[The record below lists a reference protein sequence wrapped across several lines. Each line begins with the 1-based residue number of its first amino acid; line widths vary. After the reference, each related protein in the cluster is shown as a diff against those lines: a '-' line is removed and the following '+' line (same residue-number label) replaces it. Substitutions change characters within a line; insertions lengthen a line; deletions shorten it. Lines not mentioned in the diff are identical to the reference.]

1 MEDYQKRVIGEKAEL
16 DAKLEKLQTFLVK
29 QFHFNAEEMEITS
42 DELNRLKRQAEVMA
56 KYSKILGDTKPPNT
70 TNDSSELDKQKT
82 ITGRSANGRLNN
94 NEGK

>member
-1 MEDYQKRVIGEKAEL
+1 LEDYQKRVIGEKAEL

-82 ITGRSANGRLNN
+82 ITGRSTNGRLN
-94 NEGK
+94 K

>member
-1 MEDYQKRVIGEKAEL
+1 MEDYQKRVIDEKAEL

-56 KYSKILGDTKPPNT
+56 EYSKILG
-70 TNDSSELDKQKT
+70 ER
-82 ITGRSANGRLNN
+82 IEAF
-94 NEGK
+94 